1 MTEFRLLGDMQAWHA
16 DQQLELGGQQQK
28 CVLAVLLLHP
38 RQAVP
43 TKRIVAYAWPPDPP
57 NTAEK
62 LVAGYIAKLRKI
74 LEPAGGI
81 SLRSRPPGYVA
92 EVDPELID
100 AHRFTAL
107 IHQARTDREAA
118 DDEQAE
124 AHLRRALGM
133 WRGIPLAD
141 LDSPWLRDRGLA
153 LEQTRLDALEELA
166 EIDLRADRVRET
178 IGMLRG
184 PHADHPERER
194 LAALLVR
201 ALHTAGEPAQAA
213 QTAAA
218 AVRSVR
224 ALGLEPGRVLRQAQ
238 QDALTNQAPGR
249 QAPSVQG
256 RHQGRHQLPTPT
268 RAFTGRAE
276 ELQRLTDT
284 AQAVSEGSV
293 GTVVIT
299 AIDGM
304 GGIGKTSLAL
314 RAAHDI
320 GERFPDGQLF
330 IDLQGYTDG
339 LDPLTADQAL
349 HSVLSSLGVPSQRIP
364 ADPQA
369 RAAFYRDRLAGT
381 RTLIILDNALN
392 TAQVKPLLPSS
403 AGCLVV
409 ITSRGRLTGLDDAEN
424 LPLDVLTEADA
435 TALFHKIAGPGRV
448 PADDPMLPEVLALC
462 GFLPLAIRII
472 AARLRHRRAL
482 RTDHL
487 AQQLRD
493 EHGRLGHL
501 QDDDRSLAAAF
512 ELSFRHLPVAEQSL
526 FRHLGL
532 VPGPDFDTYAAAN
545 LADTDLETAERLL
558 DSLLDQNL
566 LVQRTPGRYRFHDLV
581 RLYARTLVPGPAA
594 DATLAA
600 LPEGGSN
607 TATGPLERLLDYY
620 VHTAYAADGLVNPRR
635 VAVDIGVPDAGYLA
649 PALFD
654 LNAALAWFDAE
665 YAGLL
670 AAQQAAAIRG
680 WHSAVWR
687 LAWMMNNFQ
696 LRRGHLRD
704 QVTCWQVAVAAVERL
719 GDSSLLSPSHR
730 FLGMAHARVGAHT
743 EALGHL
749 EQALDFAGHHG
760 DVGHEARAHNALV
773 VVWSEKGEDERALTH
788 ATQALRL
795 YRTLGELPLVA
806 TALNAV
812 GWCAL
817 RLGRYDEARAAS
829 EQALVMCVES
839 NDRHGESANLDT
851 LGSVAQGLGEYSR
864 ALDYFS
870 QAQVLTHELGNT
882 YQEAGVLDRLAQAH
896 AALGRI
902 SEARSAWRQ
911 ALSLYQSQHR
921 RADVDRVESRLAA
934 FDEVAEERPTL
945 RVRGG

>member
-16 DQQLELGGQQQK
+16 DQQLELGGHQQK

-57 NTAEK
+57 STAEK
-62 LVAGYIAKLRKI
+62 LVAGYIARLRKI

-92 EVDPELID
+92 EVDPELVD

-107 IHQARTDREAA
+107 IRQARADHEAA

-141 LDSPWLRDRGLA
+141 LDSPWLRDPGLA
-153 LEQTRLDALEELA
+153 LEQSRLDALEELA

-178 IGMLRG
+178 IAMLRG

-201 ALHTAGEPAQAA
+201 ALHAAGEPAQAA

-249 QAPSVQG
+249 QARSV
-256 RHQGRHQLPTPT
+256 QGRHQLPTPT

-284 AQAVSEGSV
+284 ARAVSEGSV

-320 GERFPDGQLF
+320 VDRFPDGQLF
-330 IDLQGYTDG
+330 IDLRGYTDG
-339 LDPLTADQAL
+339 LAPLTADQAL
-349 HSVLSSLGVPSQRIP
+349 HSVLSSLGVPPQRIP

-435 TALFHKIAGPGRV
+435 TALFHKIAGPGRL

-487 AQQLRD
+487 VRQLRD

-512 ELSFRHLPVAEQSL
+512 ELSFRHLPAAEQNL

-545 LADTDLETAERLL
+545 LADTDLDSVERLL

-566 LVQRTPGRYRFHDLV
+566 LVQRAPGRYRFHDLV
-581 RLYARTLVPGPAA
+581 RLYARSLVPVPA
-594 DATLAA
+594 DDTLAA

-607 TATGPLERLLDYY
+607 ATTGSLERPLERLLGYY
-620 VHTAYAADGLVNPRR
+620 VHTAHAADELVNPRR
-635 VAVDIGVPDAGYLA
+635 VAVDIGVPEAGYLA
-649 PALFD
+649 PSPFD
-654 LNAALAWFDAE
+654 LTAALAWFDAE

-670 AAQQAAAIRG
+670 AAQQAAAVRG

-696 LRRGHLRD
+696 LRRGYLRD

-719 GDSSLLSPSHR
+719 GDPSLLSPSHR
-730 FLGMAHARVGAHT
+730 LLGMAHARVGAHT

-749 EQALDFAGHHG
+749 EQALDFAGRHG
-760 DVGHEARAHNALV
+760 DVDHEARAHNALV
-773 VVWSEKGEDERALTH
+773 VVWSEKGDDERALTH

-795 YRTLGELPLVA
+795 YQALGESRLVA

-839 NDRHGESANLDT
+839 GDRHGESANLDT
-851 LGSVAQGLGEYSR
+851 LGSVAQGLGEHRR

-870 QAQVLTHELGNT
+870 RAQVLTHELGNT

-896 AALGRI
+896 AALGRS

-921 RADVDRVESRLAA
+921 RADADRVESRLAA
-934 FDEVAEERPTL
+934 LDDGVEERPT
-945 RVRGG
+945 